1 MNISRREK
9 LLTILNKKAIKH
21 NEVPVSCIITKDD
34 KIISKAYNNKIT
46 KHDPTAHAEIIAIRK
61 AAKKLKTWNLNE
73 CRLYV
78 TLYPCKMCLDVI
90 NEARIKE
97 VYYILD
103 NEKDNIFGNSLALEH
118 EQLCT
123 ASFIRQRTCGISR
136 GKRQPYSNLPSQGSQ
151 CTESADYGRLL
162 AYQAD

>member
-103 NEKDNIFGNSLALEH
+103 NEKEINKNVKITKINSEKNEYFQEELKG
-118 EQLCT
+118 
-123 ASFIRQRTCGISR
+123 FFKN
-136 GKRQPYSNLPSQGSQ
+136 KR
-151 CTESADYGRLL
+151 
-162 AYQAD
+162 

>member
-1 MNISRREK
+1 MNISKREK

-34 KIISKAYNNKIT
+34 KIISKAYNNKII

-103 NEKDNIFGNSLALEH
+103 NEKEINNNVKITKINSEKNEYFQEEL
-118 EQLCT
+118 
-123 ASFIRQRTCGISR
+123 
-136 GKRQPYSNLPSQGSQ
+136 KRFFKNK
-151 CTESADYGRLL
+151 R
-162 AYQAD
+162 

>member
-103 NEKDNIFGNSLALEH
+103 NEKEINNNVKITKINSEKNGYFQEELKG
-118 EQLCT
+118 
-123 ASFIRQRTCGISR
+123 FFKN
-136 GKRQPYSNLPSQGSQ
+136 KR
-151 CTESADYGRLL
+151 
-162 AYQAD
+162 

>member
-1 MNISRREK
+1 MNILKREK
-9 LLTILNKKAIKH
+9 LITILNKKAIKH

-34 KIISKAYNNKIT
+34 KIISKAYNNKIR

-61 AAKKLKTWNLNE
+61 AARKLKTWNLNE

-103 NEKDNIFGNSLALEH
+103 NEKEINNNVKITKINSEKNEYFQEELKG
-118 EQLCT
+118 
-123 ASFIRQRTCGISR
+123 FFKN
-136 GKRQPYSNLPSQGSQ
+136 KR
-151 CTESADYGRLL
+151 
-162 AYQAD
+162 

>member
-1 MNISRREK
+1 MNISKREK

-73 CRLYV
+73 CKLYV
-78 TLYPCKMCLDVI
+78 TLYPCKMCLNVI

-103 NEKDNIFGNSLALEH
+103 NEKEINNNVKITKINSEKNEYFQDELKG
-118 EQLCT
+118 
-123 ASFIRQRTCGISR
+123 FFKN
-136 GKRQPYSNLPSQGSQ
+136 KR
-151 CTESADYGRLL
+151 
-162 AYQAD
+162 

>member
-21 NEVPVSCIITKDD
+21 NEVPVSCIITKED

-103 NEKDNIFGNSLALEH
+103 NEKEINNNVKITKINSEKNEYFQEELKG
-118 EQLCT
+118 
-123 ASFIRQRTCGISR
+123 FFKN
-136 GKRQPYSNLPSQGSQ
+136 KR
-151 CTESADYGRLL
+151 
-162 AYQAD
+162 

>member
-1 MNISRREK
+1 MDVSRREK

-34 KIISKAYNNKIT
+34 KIISKAYNNKII

-103 NEKDNIFGNSLALEH
+103 NEKEINNNVKITKINSEKNEYFQEELKG
-118 EQLCT
+118 
-123 ASFIRQRTCGISR
+123 FFKN
-136 GKRQPYSNLPSQGSQ
+136 KR
-151 CTESADYGRLL
+151 
-162 AYQAD
+162 

>member
-1 MNISRREK
+1 MNILRREK

-34 KIISKAYNNKIT
+34 KIISKAYNNKIR

-103 NEKDNIFGNSLALEH
+103 NEKEINNSVKITKINSEKNEYFQEELKG
-118 EQLCT
+118 
-123 ASFIRQRTCGISR
+123 FFKN
-136 GKRQPYSNLPSQGSQ
+136 KR
-151 CTESADYGRLL
+151 
-162 AYQAD
+162 

>member
-1 MNISRREK
+1 MNILKREK

-34 KIISKAYNNKIT
+34 KIISKAYNNKIR

-61 AAKKLKTWNLNE
+61 AARKLKTWNLNE

-103 NEKDNIFGNSLALEH
+103 NEKEINNNVKITKINSEKNEYFQEELKG
-118 EQLCT
+118 
-123 ASFIRQRTCGISR
+123 FFKN
-136 GKRQPYSNLPSQGSQ
+136 KR
-151 CTESADYGRLL
+151 
-162 AYQAD
+162 

>member
-1 MNISRREK
+1 MNISKIEK

-21 NEVPVSCIITKDD
+21 NEVPVSCIITKND

-78 TLYPCKMCLDVI
+78 TLYPCKMCLNVI

-103 NEKDNIFGNSLALEH
+103 NEKEINNNVKITKINSEKNEYFQDELKG
-118 EQLCT
+118 
-123 ASFIRQRTCGISR
+123 FFKK
-136 GKRQPYSNLPSQGSQ
+136 KR
-151 CTESADYGRLL
+151 
-162 AYQAD
+162 

>member
-1 MNISRREK
+1 MNISKREK
-9 LLTILNKKAIKH
+9 LLTILNKKAIKY

-73 CRLYV
+73 CKLYV

-103 NEKDNIFGNSLALEH
+103 NEKEINNNVKITKINSEKNKYFQEELKG
-118 EQLCT
+118 
-123 ASFIRQRTCGISR
+123 FFKN
-136 GKRQPYSNLPSQGSQ
+136 KR
-151 CTESADYGRLL
+151 
-162 AYQAD
+162 

>member
-1 MNISRREK
+1 MNISKREK

-61 AAKKLKTWNLNE
+61 AAKKLKAWNLNE

-103 NEKDNIFGNSLALEH
+103 NEKEINNNVKITKINSEKNEYFQEELKG
-118 EQLCT
+118 
-123 ASFIRQRTCGISR
+123 FFKN
-136 GKRQPYSNLPSQGSQ
+136 KR
-151 CTESADYGRLL
+151 
-162 AYQAD
+162 

>member
-1 MNISRREK
+1 MDVSRREK

-46 KHDPTAHAEIIAIRK
+46 KHDPTAHAEIIAI

-103 NEKDNIFGNSLALEH
+103 NEKEINNNVKITKINSEKNEYFQEELKG
-118 EQLCT
+118 
-123 ASFIRQRTCGISR
+123 FFKN
-136 GKRQPYSNLPSQGSQ
+136 KR
-151 CTESADYGRLL
+151 
-162 AYQAD
+162 

>member
-1 MNISRREK
+1 MNISGREK
-9 LLTILNKKAIKH
+9 VLTILNKKAIKH

-103 NEKDNIFGNSLALEH
+103 NEKEINNNVKITKINSEKNEYFQEELKG
-118 EQLCT
+118 
-123 ASFIRQRTCGISR
+123 FFKN
-136 GKRQPYSNLPSQGSQ
+136 KR
-151 CTESADYGRLL
+151 
-162 AYQAD
+162 

>member
-1 MNISRREK
+1 MNISKREK

-103 NEKDNIFGNSLALEH
+103 NEKEINNNVKITKINSEKNEYFQEELKGYFK
-118 EQLCT
+118 T
-123 ASFIRQRTCGISR
+123 
-136 GKRQPYSNLPSQGSQ
+136 KR
-151 CTESADYGRLL
+151 
-162 AYQAD
+162 

>member
-9 LLTILNKKAIKH
+9 LLIILNKKAIKH

-103 NEKDNIFGNSLALEH
+103 NEKEINNNVKITKINSEKNEYFQEELKG
-118 EQLCT
+118 
-123 ASFIRQRTCGISR
+123 FFKN
-136 GKRQPYSNLPSQGSQ
+136 KR
-151 CTESADYGRLL
+151 
-162 AYQAD
+162 

>member
-1 MNISRREK
+1 MNISKIEK

-78 TLYPCKMCLDVI
+78 TLYPCKMCLNVI

-103 NEKDNIFGNSLALEH
+103 NEKDINNNVKITKINSEKNEYFQDEL
-118 EQLCT
+118 
-123 ASFIRQRTCGISR
+123 
-136 GKRQPYSNLPSQGSQ
+136 KRFFKNK
-151 CTESADYGRLL
+151 R
-162 AYQAD
+162 

>member
-1 MNISRREK
+1 MNISKREK

-103 NEKDNIFGNSLALEH
+103 NEKEINNNVKIIKINSEKNEYFQEELKG
-118 EQLCT
+118 
-123 ASFIRQRTCGISR
+123 FFKN
-136 GKRQPYSNLPSQGSQ
+136 KR
-151 CTESADYGRLL
+151 
-162 AYQAD
+162 

>member
-34 KIISKAYNNKIT
+34 KIISKAYNNKIR

-61 AAKKLKTWNLNE
+61 AARKLKTWNLNE

-78 TLYPCKMCLDVI
+78 TLYPCKMCQNVI

-103 NEKDNIFGNSLALEH
+103 NEKEINNNVKITKINSEKNEYFQEELKG
-118 EQLCT
+118 
-123 ASFIRQRTCGISR
+123 FFKN
-136 GKRQPYSNLPSQGSQ
+136 KR
-151 CTESADYGRLL
+151 
-162 AYQAD
+162 

>member
-34 KIISKAYNNKIT
+34 KIISKAYNNKIR

-61 AAKKLKTWNLNE
+61 AARKLKTWNLNE

-103 NEKDNIFGNSLALEH
+103 NEKEINNNVKITKINSEKNEYFQEELKG
-118 EQLCT
+118 
-123 ASFIRQRTCGISR
+123 FFKN
-136 GKRQPYSNLPSQGSQ
+136 KR
-151 CTESADYGRLL
+151 
-162 AYQAD
+162 

>member
-1 MNISRREK
+1 MDVSRREK

-103 NEKDNIFGNSLALEH
+103 NEKEINNNVKITKINSEKNKYFQEELKG
-118 EQLCT
+118 
-123 ASFIRQRTCGISR
+123 FFKN
-136 GKRQPYSNLPSQGSQ
+136 KR
-151 CTESADYGRLL
+151 
-162 AYQAD
+162 

>member
-103 NEKDNIFGNSLALEH
+103 NEKEINNNVKITKINSEKN
-118 EQLCT
+118 EYFQEE
-123 ASFIRQRTCGISR
+123 FKGFFKN
-136 GKRQPYSNLPSQGSQ
+136 KR
-151 CTESADYGRLL
+151 
-162 AYQAD
+162 

>member
-73 CRLYV
+73 CWLYV

-103 NEKDNIFGNSLALEH
+103 NEKEINNNVKITKINSEKNEYFQEELKG
-118 EQLCT
+118 
-123 ASFIRQRTCGISR
+123 FFKN
-136 GKRQPYSNLPSQGSQ
+136 KR
-151 CTESADYGRLL
+151 
-162 AYQAD
+162 

>member
-1 MNISRREK
+1 MNISKREK

-103 NEKDNIFGNSLALEH
+103 NEKEINNNVKITKINSEKNEYFQDELKG
-118 EQLCT
+118 
-123 ASFIRQRTCGISR
+123 FFKN
-136 GKRQPYSNLPSQGSQ
+136 KR
-151 CTESADYGRLL
+151 
-162 AYQAD
+162 

>member
-9 LLTILNKKAIKH
+9 LLIILNKKAIKH

-34 KIISKAYNNKIT
+34 KIISKAYNNKIR

-73 CRLYV
+73 CKLYV
-78 TLYPCKMCLDVI
+78 TLYPCKMCLNVI

-103 NEKDNIFGNSLALEH
+103 NEKEINNNVKITKINSEKNEYFQEELKG
-118 EQLCT
+118 
-123 ASFIRQRTCGISR
+123 FFKN
-136 GKRQPYSNLPSQGSQ
+136 KR
-151 CTESADYGRLL
+151 
-162 AYQAD
+162 

>member
-1 MNISRREK
+1 MNISKKEK

-103 NEKDNIFGNSLALEH
+103 NEKEINNNVKITKINSEKNEYFQEELKG
-118 EQLCT
+118 
-123 ASFIRQRTCGISR
+123 FFKN
-136 GKRQPYSNLPSQGSQ
+136 KR
-151 CTESADYGRLL
+151 
-162 AYQAD
+162 

>member
-1 MNISRREK
+1 MNISKREK

-73 CRLYV
+73 CKLYV

-103 NEKDNIFGNSLALEH
+103 NEKEINNNVKITKINSEKNKYFQEELKG
-118 EQLCT
+118 
-123 ASFIRQRTCGISR
+123 FFKN
-136 GKRQPYSNLPSQGSQ
+136 KR
-151 CTESADYGRLL
+151 
-162 AYQAD
+162 

>member
-1 MNISRREK
+1 MDISRREK

-34 KIISKAYNNKIT
+34 KIISKAYNNKIR

-73 CRLYV
+73 CKLYV
-78 TLYPCKMCLDVI
+78 TLYPCKMCLNVI

-103 NEKDNIFGNSLALEH
+103 NEKEINNNVKITKINSEKNEYFQEELKG
-118 EQLCT
+118 
-123 ASFIRQRTCGISR
+123 FFKN
-136 GKRQPYSNLPSQGSQ
+136 KR
-151 CTESADYGRLL
+151 
-162 AYQAD
+162 

>member
-1 MNISRREK
+1 MNILRREK

-34 KIISKAYNNKIT
+34 KIISKAYNNKIR

-103 NEKDNIFGNSLALEH
+103 NEKEINNNVKITKINSEKNEYFQEELKG
-118 EQLCT
+118 
-123 ASFIRQRTCGISR
+123 FFKN
-136 GKRQPYSNLPSQGSQ
+136 KR
-151 CTESADYGRLL
+151 
-162 AYQAD
+162 

>member
-1 MNISRREK
+1 MNISKREK

-73 CRLYV
+73 CKLYV

-103 NEKDNIFGNSLALEH
+103 NEKEINNNFKITKINSEKNKYFQEELKG
-118 EQLCT
+118 
-123 ASFIRQRTCGISR
+123 FFKN
-136 GKRQPYSNLPSQGSQ
+136 KR
-151 CTESADYGRLL
+151 
-162 AYQAD
+162 

>member
-34 KIISKAYNNKIT
+34 KIISKAYNKKIT

-61 AAKKLKTWNLNE
+61 AAKKLRTWNLNE

-103 NEKDNIFGNSLALEH
+103 NEKEINNNVKITKINSEKNEYFQEELKG
-118 EQLCT
+118 
-123 ASFIRQRTCGISR
+123 FFKN
-136 GKRQPYSNLPSQGSQ
+136 KR
-151 CTESADYGRLL
+151 
-162 AYQAD
+162 

>member
-1 MNISRREK
+1 MNISKREK

-73 CRLYV
+73 CKLYV
-78 TLYPCKMCLDVI
+78 TLYPCKMCLNII

-103 NEKDNIFGNSLALEH
+103 NEKEINNNVKITKINSEKNEYFQDELKG
-118 EQLCT
+118 
-123 ASFIRQRTCGISR
+123 FFKN
-136 GKRQPYSNLPSQGSQ
+136 KR
-151 CTESADYGRLL
+151 
-162 AYQAD
+162 

>member
-1 MNISRREK
+1 MNISKREK

-73 CRLYV
+73 CKLYV

-103 NEKDNIFGNSLALEH
+103 NEKEINNNVKITKINSEKNKYFQEELK
-118 EQLCT
+118 
-123 ASFIRQRTCGISR
+123 GV
-136 GKRQPYSNLPSQGSQ
+136 G
-151 CTESADYGRLL
+151 
-162 AYQAD
+162 

>member
-1 MNISRREK
+1 MNISKREK

-90 NEARIKE
+90 KEARIKE

-103 NEKDNIFGNSLALEH
+103 NEKEINNNVKITKINSEKNEYFQEELKG
-118 EQLCT
+118 
-123 ASFIRQRTCGISR
+123 FFKN
-136 GKRQPYSNLPSQGSQ
+136 KR
-151 CTESADYGRLL
+151 
-162 AYQAD
+162 